1 MPDPAMLT
9 IEITTGHC
17 LGGVGND
24 VYPGQVLVAPKDL
37 SIADAWKKVRMGYA
51 RIVPNAAEAAA
62 PQAPGPESSDETP
75 GPAPVTHGDPVVASR
90 DPAVEAPDMARKGRS
105 QGSHPSRTGG
115 R

>member
-1 MPDPAMLT
+1 MAEQTKLT

-37 SIADAWKKVRMGYA
+37 SIADAWKKVRQDYA
-51 RIVPNAAEAAA
+51 RIVPNVAESG
-62 PQAPGPESSDETP
+62 PDPESAPP
-75 GPAPVTHGDPVVASR
+75 GPAPVTHGDPVIADR
-90 DPAVEAPDMARKGRS
+90 DPVVGAPEAALPQAHRGRS
-105 QGSHPSRTGG
+105 QGSHPLRTGG